1 MDTILIIDFGSQYTK
16 LIARC
21 VREQNVYCE
30 IVPYSKPIS
39 KEVKGIILSGG
50 PSSVLDANAPKAPEF
65 PEGVPLLAICY
76 GAQLLASEAGG
87 VIEASSTSEYGRT
100 MLEIKD
106 VSDPLLAGVPA
117 SSEVWMSHSDSI
129 SALPKGFKSI
139 ASTDRVANAAYR
151 VCGKDIWGLQ
161 FHPEVQHKEN
171 GAEIIKNFVI
181 DICGCDGTW
190 TGENFAESTIA
201 ALKKQLGNDKVVMGL
216 SGGVDST
223 VAATLLQKAIGDNL
237 HCIFVDSGLLRK
249 NEFERVL
256 EQYKGLGF
264 NISGVRAGDKFLTD
278 LKGVSDPE
286 TKRKIIGRDFVE
298 VFTEEA
304 KKIKGVSWLGQ
315 GTIYPDVIESSPV
328 GGASVCIKSHH
339 NVGGLPDNLDLKLV
353 EPIRMLFKD
362 EVRKVGVA
370 LGLPDEILSRHPFPG
385 PGLAI
390 RLIGEI
396 TPEKLSILQEADA
409 IYIEGLR
416 EAGLYHKVWQAGAIL
431 LPIKSVGVMGD
442 ERTYE
447 YTIALRAV
455 NSIDGM
461 TADWARLPYDFLA
474 KISGDIINKVKGVN
488 RVVYDISS
496 KPPSTIEWE

>member
-1 MDTILIIDFGSQYTK
+1 MDTILIIDFGSQYTR
-16 LIARC
+16 LIARR

-39 KEVKGIILSGG
+39 KEAKGIILSGG
-50 PSSVLDANAPKAPEF
+50 PSSVLEANSPKAPEL
-65 PEGVPLLAICY
+65 PAGVPLLAICY

-87 VIEASSTSEYGRT
+87 VIETSATSEYGNT
-100 MLEIKD
+100 SLDIKD
-106 VSDPLLAGVPA
+106 SSDPLFSGIPA
-117 SSEVWMSHSDSI
+117 SSEVLMSHSDSI
-129 SALPKGFKSI
+129 SILPKGFRSI
-139 ASTDRVANAAYR
+139 ASTERVTNAAYR
-151 VCGKDIWGLQ
+151 ICGKNIWGLQ
-161 FHPEVQHKEN
+161 FHPEAQQNEYGTK
-171 GAEIIKNFVI
+171 IIKNFVKE
-181 DICGCDGTW
+181 ICGCDGSW
-190 TGENFAESTIA
+190 TGGNFAENTIN
-201 ALKKQLGNDKVVMGL
+201 ALKKRLGNDKVVMGL

-249 NEFERVL
+249 NEFESVL
-256 EQYKGLGF
+256 EQYKGLGL
-264 NISGVRAGDKFLTD
+264 NILGVRAGEKFLSD
-278 LKGVSDPE
+278 LEGVSDPE

-304 KKIKGVSWLGQ
+304 KKIKGVTWLGQ
-315 GTIYPDVIESSPV
+315 GTIYPDVIESSAV
-328 GGASVCIKSHH
+328 GEAACIKSHH
-339 NVGGLPDNLDLKLV
+339 NVGGLPKNLDLKLV
-353 EPIRMLFKD
+353 EPIRTLFKD
-362 EVRKVGVA
+362 EVREVGIA
-370 LGLPDEILSRHPFPG
+370 LGLPKEILSRHPFPG

-409 IYIEGLR
+409 IYIEGLK
-416 EAGLYHKVWQAGAIL
+416 EDGLYHEVWQAGAIL